1 MDIFGLTDVT
11 LSSSGVATAM
21 RACEASLL
29 GADNST
35 FVVV

>member
-11 LSSSGVATAM
+11 SMVATAM

-29 GADNST
+29 GADYST